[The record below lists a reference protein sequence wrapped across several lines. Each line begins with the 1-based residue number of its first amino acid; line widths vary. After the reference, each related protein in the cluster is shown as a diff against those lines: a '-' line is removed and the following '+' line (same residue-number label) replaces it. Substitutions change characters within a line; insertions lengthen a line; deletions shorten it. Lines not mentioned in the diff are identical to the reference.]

1 MVVSVKMFG
10 KWDSSSVVV
19 KDVGLVPYINNINQL
34 SMHTFGTTI
43 SNKKNK
49 EKINIVERLVNKL
62 MRSGQGKKK
71 LGGKFYRGR
80 RNCGQKLTVLKNV
93 DKAFDILFEKTKKN
107 PVQVFVDAITN
118 STPNEDVTRISK
130 GGIASAESVDVAPL
144 KKLDEALQNIVLA
157 TFAGSFNN
165 RSTFADVLAN
175 EILLAAERNPKSYAI
190 KRKDEIERIAKSNR

>member
-1 MVVSVKMFG
+1 MKIFG
-10 KWDSSSVVV
+10 KWDSSSIVI
-19 KDVGLVPYINNINQL
+19 KDAGLTPYINNTNQL
-34 SMHTFGTTI
+34 SVHTFGQTV
-43 SNKKNK
+43 SSKKNK

-80 RNCGQKLTVLKNV
+80 KNCGQKLTVLKNV
-93 DKAFDILFEKTKKN
+93 DEAFDIVAEKTKKN
-107 PVQVFVDAITN
+107 PIQVLVDALAN

-130 GGIASAESVDVAPL
+130 GGVASAESVDVAPL

-165 RSTFADVLAN
+165 RVSFAEVLAN
-175 EILLAAERNPKSYAI
+175 EIILAADRNPKSYAI
-190 KRKDEIERIAKSNR
+190 KRKDEVERIAKSSR